1 MRQFN
6 DAADGI
12 AEHYEH
18 GNFGK
23 AVREIT
29 ALADLA
35 NQYIASHEPWNM
47 VKDPERKAGTAGMQ
61 PGNTD
66 VSRADD
72 FPQPI
77 LPQTAERTEA
87 FFGVEPLQWNDL
99 DDLLNGH
106 RINPSR
112 PCCNAWKASKWRS

>member
-1 MRQFN
+1 MTLCNGLTQTWSVRSLTLPAALPAFAKHSMVNPSQLHDAPPMQQFS

-47 VKDPERKAGTAGMQ
+47 VKDPERKAEVQ
-61 PGNTD
+61 P
-66 VSRADD
+66 VCCRYKCS
-72 FPQPI
+72 
-77 LPQTAERTEA
+77 ER
-87 FFGVEPLQWNDL
+87 
-99 DDLLNGH
+99 
-106 RINPSR
+106 
-112 PCCNAWKASKWRS
+112 

>member
-1 MRQFN
+1 MQQFN

-47 VKDPERKAGTAGMQ
+47 VKDPERKAEVQ
-61 PGNTD
+61 PVCSQQYKCFG
-66 VSRADD
+66 ADD
-72 FPQPI
+72 FLKPI

-87 FFGVEPLQWNDL
+87 FLGVEPFSGMILT
-99 DDLLNGH
+99 
-106 RINPSR
+106 I
-112 PCCNAWKASKWRS
+112 C